1 MIGGRFDSEFSSFL
15 RTLKQKN
22 DIVEV
27 VRSYVAVDRK
37 GGNYWACCPF
47 HHEKTPSF
55 AINEGEQF
63 YHCFGCQESGHLEP

>member
-1 MIGGRFDSEFSSFL
+1 MIGGKFDSEFAAFL

-55 AINEGEQF
+55 AINVFEQLF
-63 YHCFGCQESGHLEP
+63 IPANFSIGGNL